1 MLTCFKDTEKLETAS
16 KEHEP
21 DQGEI
26 IPYVLAQQGA
36 GKKHD

>member
-1 MLTCFKDTEKLETAS
+1 MLTRFKDTEKLETAS

-26 IPYVLAQQGA
+26 IPYVLSQQSA
-36 GKKHD
+36 KKEHD

>member
-1 MLTCFKDTEKLETAS
+1 MLTSLKDTEKLETAS

-26 IPYVLAQQGA
+26 IPYVLVQHGA
-36 GKKHD
+36 KKKLD